1 MDRRTFVA
9 AMAALASG
17 STVLGENPNIGEK
30 ANIGENPNPLHIS
43 TNTYPWGT
51 FYSREG
57 KAFVVHSDEALAA
70 IASSGLTGYEPGVG
84 NPGELEGL
92 GPKLKRHGLL
102 MRSIYVNS
110 TLHEKMEAQK
120 SIDLVVAIGQKAA
133 ELGTRIIV
141 TNPSPAGNKGDA
153 ELIRQAESLN
163 QLGTRLKTLGISL
176 AYHNHDVELRHGARE
191 FHHMLTATDPDCMKF
206 CLDAHWVFRGCG
218 NSQVAL
224 FDALSHYADRVV
236 EIHLRQSEKGIWTEA
251 FSSTGDIDYDRLS
264 GFLKKKGIRP
274 HLVLEQAVEGGTP
287 KTINAVEAHK
297 KGVAGVNRL
306 FGWMA

>member
-1 MDRRTFVA
+1 MNRRDFVGTA
-9 AMAALASG
+9 AALAAG
-17 STVLGENPNIGEK
+17 SLVQAGEAK
-30 ANIGENPNPLHIS
+30 PLHIS

-51 FYSREG
+51 FYPREG
-57 KAFVVHSDEALAA
+57 KAFVVHSDEALGA

-84 NPGELEGL
+84 APGELEGL
-92 GPKLKRHGLL
+92 GPKLKGHGLQ

-110 TLHEKMEAQK
+110 TLHEKTEAQK
-120 SIDLVVAIGQKAA
+120 SIDLVVAIGKKAA

-163 QLGTRLKTLGISL
+163 RLGARLREFGITL

-191 FHHMLTATDPDCMKF
+191 FHHMLTATDSDCVKF

-224 FDALSHYADRVV
+224 FDALSHYAARVV
-236 EIHLRQSEKGIWTEA
+236 ELHLRQSEKGTWTEA
-251 FSSTGDIDYDRLS
+251 FSGSGDIDFGRLS
-264 GFLKKKGIRP
+264 AILKTKGIRP
-274 HLVLEQAVEGGTP
+274 NLVLEQAVEGGTP
-287 KTINAVEAHK
+287 NTMNAVDAHK
-297 KGVAGVNRL
+297 EGVAAVNGL
-306 FGWMA
+306 FAWMA